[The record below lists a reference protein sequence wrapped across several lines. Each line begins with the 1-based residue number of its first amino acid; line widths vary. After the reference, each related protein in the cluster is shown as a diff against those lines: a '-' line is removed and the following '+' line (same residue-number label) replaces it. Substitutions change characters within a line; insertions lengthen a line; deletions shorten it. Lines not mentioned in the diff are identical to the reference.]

1 MTLSLDQQ
9 NTYRARYRARRPGW
23 QPATEVY
30 ESLIRQRL
38 RPGMVVLDLGCGRG
52 GVLEQ
57 LGEAVSRPIGLDP
70 DPQSLREHRLP
81 GLPRAAAAAERLP
94 LQDGSVDVLVCSW
107 VLEHLADPL

>member
-30 ESLIRQRL
+30 ETLIRERL
-38 RPGMVVLDLGCGRG
+38 RPGMCVLDLGCGRG

-57 LGEAVSRPIGLDP
+57 LGEAVSKPIGLDP
-70 DPQSLREHRLP
+70 DPESLREHRLP
-81 GLPRAAAAAERLP
+81 NLPRAVARAEALP
-94 LQDGSVDVLVCSW
+94 LCDGSVDILTCSW
-107 VLEHLADPL
+107 V